1 MDKALSIKKA
11 FISITNGDI
20 ESSKKIIQE
29 EYPFIPF
36 QPDKRSYSMGEKMKI
51 FVRDGFVDRYTGC
64 LLYTSDAAD
73 EL

>member
-36 QPDKRSYSMGEKMKI
+36 QPDKRSYSMGEK
-51 FVRDGFVDRYTGC
+51 
-64 LLYTSDAAD
+64 
-73 EL
+73 